1 MEAIEAM
8 TAEEYR
14 ALDADAFEQR
24 RQLIIEAS
32 EDGDAMST
40 EQLRSEAALIK
51 DECERRRTVAE
62 MRSYDAAAVAGG
74 AGVALGGQ
82 ASEKQVRKNEEEMH
96 EEGINSVEYRQ
107 AFMDYTMRGV
117 RSDAIIQHRSDANT
131 LTSDVSAVIPTVLV
145 DRIIEKAETYGMILP
160 LVTKTSYPAGVE
172 IPVASLKP
180 VATWVSEGA
189 SSDKQKL
196 EAKSKIVF
204 THFKLRC
211 EVSMSMEVSVMALS
225 AFENKFV
232 EMVARAMVEA
242 KEKAILTGDGTS
254 QPKGIL
260 KETPA
265 DGQAITIKSGEGLS
279 YAKLVEAEAAIPQAY
294 EAGAVWF
301 MSKKSFMSF
310 VGMTDTAGQ
319 PIARVNYGIGGVP
332 ERSLLGRSV
341 VLTGDYLPSFVE
353 KPEADTVFAF
363 IFRPADYVLNS
374 VYDMGIQKRQ
384 DWDTENMQ
392 TKAVTAC
399 DGKVVDVNSL
409 VTLTVTKASV

>member
-1 MEAIEAM
+1 MEKIEAM

-14 ALDADAFEQR
+14 ALDADAFEKR
-24 RQLIIEAS
+24 RKLIIEAS
-32 EDGDAMST
+32 EDGEAMSL
-40 EQLRSEAALIK
+40 EELRSEAALIK
-51 DECERRRTVAE
+51 DECERRSAIAE
-62 MRSYDAAAVAGG
+62 MRQLDVAAVAGG
-74 AGVALGGQ
+74 AGRVLGGQ
-82 ASEKQVRKNEEEMH
+82 AAIETRKNEEEKVK
-96 EEGINSVEYRQ
+96 EEGVNGVQYRT
-107 AFMDYTMRGV
+107 AFMDYSLRGI
-117 RSDAIIQHRSDANT
+117 RSDEIIQHRADANT
-131 LTSDVSAVIPTVLV
+131 LTSDVSAVIPTILV

-160 LVTKTSYPAGVE
+160 LVTKTNYPAGIE

-180 VATWVSEGA
+180 VASWVSEGA
-189 SSDKQKL
+189 SSDKQKFD
-196 EAKSKIVF
+196 AKQKIVF

-211 EVSMSMEVSVMALS
+211 EVSMSMEVSTMSLS

-232 EMVARAMVEA
+232 EVVARAMVEA
-242 KEKAILTGDGTS
+242 QEKAIINGDGTT

-265 DGQAITIKSGEGLS
+265 TGQALTIKSGEGLT

-310 VGMTDTAGQ
+310 VGMVDTAGQ

-341 VLTGDYLPSFVE
+341 VLTGDYLPSFNA
-353 KPEADTVFAF
+353 KPEADTTFAF
-363 IFRPADYVLNS
+363 IFRPEDYVLNS

-392 TKAVTAC
+392 TKAVMAC

-409 VTLTVTKASV
+409 VTLTVTKASA